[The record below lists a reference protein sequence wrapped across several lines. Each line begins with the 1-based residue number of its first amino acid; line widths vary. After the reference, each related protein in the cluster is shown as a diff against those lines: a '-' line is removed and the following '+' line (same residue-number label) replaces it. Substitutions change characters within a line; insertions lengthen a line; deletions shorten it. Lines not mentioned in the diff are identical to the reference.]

1 MISEKTNNLSFLK
14 MQYNLQDDGCVNFY
28 MINEVNDKSLDGV
41 DVYRHL
47 FEIRNDSVRK
57 NDFIFRVMQECRDN
71 IWYFF
76 REVVRIPTQLNKET
90 YIDSNLA
97 MFPLTPKSAMMIQL
111 YNNEIGFSTYSN
123 TLNYNEVYTMLLL
136 ILYKEFF
143 AIYNNNDIAVFGIP
157 SSIDEKYE
165 EKTNKKY
172 TNRNYIHDITAIL
185 YHELMWANNY
195 IIGHID
201 AISPK
206 PKDCNNIVHSI
217 FNIDSMANINNTT
230 KDDFITKIGNNIFY
244 PVITN
249 MESLKEF
256 LNYSHKKD
264 NRYSFGNIILDRDN
278 KLDGNDILLD
288 YIFDTRYK
296 MDDNMDT
303 LSLLS
308 TVLDF
313 GPSINLNR
321 LYLI

>member
-14 MQYNLQDDGCVNFY
+14 MQYNLQDDNCTNFY

-47 FEIRNDSVRK
+47 YEIRNDSVRK

-90 YIDSNLA
+90 FVDSNLA
-97 MFPLTPKSAMMIQL
+97 MFPLTPKSAIMIQL
-111 YNNEIGFSTYSN
+111 YNNGIGFSTTYNN
-123 TLNYNEVYTMLLL
+123 TFNYNEMYTMLLL
-136 ILYKEFF
+136 ILYREFF
-143 AIYNNNDIAVFGIP
+143 TIYDNTVVFGIP

-165 EKTNKKY
+165 EKSNKKY
-172 TNRNYIHDITAIL
+172 TNRNYIHDLTTLL

-201 AISPK
+201 AISPRLS
-206 PKDCNNIVHSI
+206 DCNNIVHSI
-217 FNIDSMANINNTT
+217 FSIDSMASINNTT
-230 KDDFITKIGNNIFY
+230 KDDFITKVGNNIFY

-249 MESLKEF
+249 MEVLKEF
-256 LNYSHKKD
+256 LNYAHKKD
-264 NRYSFGNIILDRDN
+264 NRFSFGNIILDSNN
-278 KLDGNDILLD
+278 KLDGNEILLD
-288 YIFDTRYK
+288 YIFDTKYK
-296 MDDNMDT
+296 VNDNKDT

-313 GPSINLNR
+313 EPNINFNQ